1 MPTALNISKR
11 ERLIAIFSLPWREGV
26 RGRGPSRERKKGK
39 RWKKVFCPQNK
50 RKVVLVYWTSTVAL
64 FLRSVVVKLS

>member
-39 RWKKVFCPQNK
+39 R
-50 RKVVLVYWTSTVAL
+50 
-64 FLRSVVVKLS
+64 